1 MFKLRR
7 YVSAGHQFET
17 VETISAV
24 MSQITKSGT
33 QGVALDTVAA
43 ALKINLMNVEKAYCW
58 LLKYG
63 YICRV

>member
-1 MFKLRR
+1 
-7 YVSAGHQFET
+7 
-17 VETISAV
+17 

-33 QGVALDTVAA
+33 QGVAIDTVAA

-63 YICRV
+63 YISRV